1 MQGGPDQDGPAGGGS
16 SNGEDVAG
24 RVAVRREQLGMS
36 REELATRA
44 GMSTAYLRQVE
55 ELGSGFDAAALKRVA
70 HVLGVSYEEL
80 ASGPRQ
86 APPGR
91 GGPAARPVLQRLSE
105 RECWERLGTHGIGR
119 VAHTAGTGEEAPV
132 LVPVNFL
139 VDGRTVVY
147 RTDPAGAAAVA
158 PGTKLA
164 FETDFVDE
172 GNRLG
177 WSVLVRGAA
186 EPITDAAA
194 AEALGRRPGGEPWAG
209 GTRALWIRVVPGE
222 VSGRAIR
229 SLPPAGD
236 RGPGHTG

>member
-1 MQGGPDQDGPAGGGS
+1 MQGGPDQAGPAGGGS

-55 ELGSGFDAAALKRVA
+55 ELGPGFDAAALRRVA
-70 HVLGVSYEEL
+70 HVLGVAYEDL
-80 ASGPRQ
+80 ATGSRE

-91 GGPAARPVLQRLSE
+91 GGPAARPVLRRLSVG
-105 RECWERLGTHGIGR
+105 ECWERLGTHGIGR
-119 VAHTAGTGEEAPV
+119 VAHTAGTGDEAPV

-158 PGTKLA
+158 SGTKLA

-172 GNRLG
+172 DRRVG
-177 WSVLVRGAA
+177 WSVLVTGTA
-186 EPITDAAA
+186 EPVTDSAA
-194 AEALGRRPGGEPWAG
+194 AEALGRRPGSEPWAG
-209 GTRALWIRVVPGE
+209 GQRTLWIRVLPGE
-222 VSGRAIR
+222 VSGRAIQ
-229 SLPPAGD
+229 SLSQAGD
-236 RGPGHTG
+236 QGLGHTG

>member
-1 MQGGPDQDGPAGGGS
+1 MQGGPDQGGAAGGGP

-24 RVAVRREQLGMS
+24 RVAVRCEQLNMS

-55 ELGSGFDAAALKRVA
+55 ELGSGFDAAALERVA

-80 ASGPRQ
+80 ASGSRQ

-105 RECWERLGTHGIGR
+105 GECWKRLGTHGIGR

-172 GNRLG
+172 ERRLG

-186 EPITDAAA
+186 EPITDTAA

-209 GTRALWIRVVPGE
+209 GTRPLWIRVVPGE

-236 RGPGHTG
+236 QDPEQPG